1 MNIKSLILALVPLLA
16 AGCSDEVPYV
26 PVAPVQSDGAL
37 SVPYEVDGDMTV
49 TSRGVLAA
57 SHETKLDHVYIMF
70 FDAENSDLFAAYA
83 SVNVPAGKKRL
94 SFDPPEELARDH
106 DYRVLAI
113 GNSSDYRSADG
124 KTLEQAIR
132 EFSDNYSAA
141 MGQFTVAF
149 DGAVTSDTPGRL
161 PLWGRYVDSSD
172 EEALFRITAD
182 AEDKVTVVDQG
193 RFYFS
198 RAICRVDLHNL
209 VGHILDIRSARVVNG
224 RNAAYVFSD
233 GRNAGDITPFEPQ
246 TAPDGIGYKP
256 ITSDMTPG
264 VNTTQRLEGSLYAF
278 PNIVNTSVV
287 NDKHTTALIIAGYYI
302 ENGKKDDYLTYYRFN
317 LANLGESQVLR
328 RNYCYRATV
337 KGVRRR
343 GATDEKTAY
352 NDSSPIFEYDVD
364 EEWGATD
371 DNVVTDKD
379 GNFLVVNKTHLT
391 FQGDAHEADFVE
403 LRVSTNPE
411 LEWIVEW
418 VDEPGHSNDKF
429 TFEKLSNQ
437 AVKCGP
443 LEENHS
449 AYVRYG
455 YCRISAKNTQTGKTL
470 HMPIYL
476 MQLSTVDNVKTLT
489 VNGETG
495 TLRQALNPMGGTVE
509 FQVVTGSAANA
520 WSAEDDGNMLMNW
533 DTQGVSFTD
542 HGSNKTS
549 LVITVPANTTGQTR
563 TACIIVSLDDN
574 ETAEDGSKRVP
585 DVMIELSQET
595 SPQLLDVINM
605 PTNGPLDIQCFSTE
619 TGNQNGVVN
628 PKSFTVKLTDSR
640 YRYKVTSTFN
650 KSRDLVLSAAAHR
663 GIGSASPAYAVQ
675 TASSI
680 EGDELTDLGNGTQFW
695 LNPFRTGPNDPRITG
710 TITVTAYNPDD
721 PTAPTEE
728 RSFTV
733 RLISEPVEINDVI
746 LTNGTNSYLLA
757 DRNFGTTP
765 RIDEGGEVHTAAYY
779 DYRDFVQ
786 VTGTAV
792 KPIDSGFCGI
802 MTTMDLDVNYQ
813 DKYISNLSYT
823 DAQVTNLWGE
833 NNQGINAIYSSKRNA
848 WQLFDATISDAI
860 SSRIAVSKERK
871 YIMSDYL
878 NSDGKIVCCWLPNVA
893 GRYQGSYQSYYP
905 NYSDC
910 LYRGTLSGA
919 YNSGRG
925 TSWNVRS
932 HGFGINRFTYNIY
945 QYSFSNYGYP
955 TSHHH
960 AVACRLYLTLTGD
973 DIAKAK
979 EIYNLGDLRNK

>member
-37 SVPYEVDGDMTV
+37 SVPYEVDGQMPLA
-49 TSRGVLAA
+49 RGVATM
-57 SHETKLDHVYIMF
+57 SHETKLDHVYVMF

-83 SVNVPAGKKRL
+83 SVNVPAGKNRL

-113 GNSSDYRSADG
+113 GNSSAYRSADG

-172 EEALFRITAD
+172 EETLFRITYD
-182 AEDKVTVVDQG
+182 AEDKVTVVNQG

-246 TAPDGIGYKP
+246 TAPDGTGYKP

-287 NDKHTTALIIAGYYI
+287 NDKQTTALIIAGYYI

-429 TFEKLSNQ
+429 SFEKLSNQ

-449 AYVRYG
+449 MYVRYG

-495 TLRQALNPMGGTVE
+495 TLRQVLNPMGGTVE
-509 FQVVTGSAANA
+509 LQVVTGSAANA

-533 DTQGVSFTD
+533 DTQGVSFTG

-628 PKSFTVKLTDSR
+628 PRNFIVKLTDPR

-650 KSRDLVLSAAAHR
+650 KSRDLVLSPDAHR

-675 TASSI
+675 SAASAGS
-680 EGDELTDLGNGTQFW
+680 DELTDLQNGTQFW
-695 LNPFRTGPNDPRITG
+695 INPFRTGPNDPRITG

-757 DRNFGTTP
+757 DRNFGAP
-765 RIDEGGEVHTAAYY
+765 SRISADGTEVPAAYY
-779 DYRDFVQ
+779 DYRDYVE
-786 VTGTAV
+786 VTNGR
-792 KPIDSGFCGI
+792 KPVDNSSFSGI
-802 MTTMDLDVNYQ
+802 LT
-813 DKYISNLSYT
+813 KYDIHTGSIPGWTLPYT
-823 DAQVTNLWGE
+823 DDSLIKLWLEDNIRVNPFYAKDRASDWNLL
-833 NNQGINAIYSSKRNA
+833 N
-848 WQLFDATISDAI
+848 SDI
-860 SSRIAVSKERK
+860 MSMIDTRIMVSKERK
-871 YIMSDYL
+871 FVVSDYL
-878 NSDGKIVCCWLPNVA
+878 TTTGRKVCCWIPNVLGKA
-893 GRYQGSYQSYYP
+893 NLYDLYFEG
-905 NYSDC
+905 C
-910 LYRGTLSGA
+910 LYRNKYYAAGGP
-919 YNSGRG
+919 GD
-925 TSWNVRS
+925 WNLEIVAFS
-932 HGFGINRFTYNIY
+932 LGISN
-945 QYSFSNYGYP
+945 YSFSIVSKGIFG
-955 TSHHH
+955 TSSSLS
-960 AVACRLYLTLTGD
+960 AQNSMPARLFMTLSPD
-973 DIAKAK
+973 DMNDCLD
-979 EIYNLGDLRNK
+979 IYRLGSLR